1 VFVGVEEPLLEVEE
15 RTTFLLPLIA
25 MAHPETNA
33 QIALRRET
41 RHLSV
46 KVDTRAE
53 PRYLDLWIDI
63 LDDLDLTGGGTFTEV
78 VENAGLSNLPI
89 MKIIND

>member
-15 RTTFLLPLIA
+15 RTMFLLPLIA

-53 PRYLDLWIDI
+53 PRYL
-63 LDDLDLTGGGTFTEV
+63 
-78 VENAGLSNLPI
+78 
-89 MKIIND
+89 